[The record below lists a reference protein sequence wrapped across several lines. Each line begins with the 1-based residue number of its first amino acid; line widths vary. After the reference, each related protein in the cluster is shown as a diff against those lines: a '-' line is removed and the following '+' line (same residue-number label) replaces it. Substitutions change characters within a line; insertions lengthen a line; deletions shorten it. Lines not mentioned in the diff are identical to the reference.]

1 MSAADQ
7 QLVVGVADEESSDFP
22 QIGLEEML
30 GALSIQEVP
39 PMVPVVPTVM
49 DQDVPMTDW
58 MLMYST
64 VFILCNSVICLK
76 YLRIIIIIYYYIVHL
91 YYQISQNKEF

>member
-1 MSAADQ
+1 M
-7 QLVVGVADEESSDFP
+7 ADEESSDFP

-49 DQDVPMTDW
+49 DQDVPMTD
-58 MLMYST
+58 
-64 VFILCNSVICLK
+64 
-76 YLRIIIIIYYYIVHL
+76 
-91 YYQISQNKEF
+91 